1 MCKLTSM
8 VDSGMQSR
16 FLPPNISLSGSS
28 LSNLLDVKPDDN
40 IMVLVLLELCIEY
53 PNSTVELEF
62 VLL

>member
-1 MCKLTSM
+1 MCKLISM